1 MDQNAQ
7 KQYFYRAKSLLAE
20 ARVGMPE
27 APPGVMERDKDNKVD
42 QFYGSM
48 VEIYVQGGSGSKI
61 VDARETFGTLLEIS
75 K

>member
-1 MDQNAQ
+1 MIWT
-7 KQYFYRAKSLLAE
+7 LL
-20 ARVGMPE
+20 
-27 APPGVMERDKDNKVD
+27 K
-42 QFYGSM
+42 